1 MLGPN
6 PKMNNNILKTADEEL
21 KSEVIKNLTL

>member
-6 PKMNNNILKTADEEL
+6 PKTNNNIHKSADEEL